1 MDMFGSLKRWLWSA
15 LDKTLWFAQES
26 LKQAWAF
33 CKSTWGTV
41 LIASGWL
48 WTMASQWKGGIGDVV
63 DAIQE
68 IVIPNIDTNASGI
81 SATLAICNR
90 FLPLSEMFL
99 MLAAYLS
106 LVTGISLY
114 RIAKKYL
121 FGMS

>member
-1 MDMFGSLKRWLWSA
+1 MFGSILRWLWGA
-15 LDKTLWFAQES
+15 FDKWLWFATES
-26 LKQAWAF
+26 LKQAWAW
-33 CKSTWGTV
+33 CKSIWGVV
-41 LIASGWL
+41 LIGAGWL
-48 WTMASQWKGGIGDVV
+48 WTISSYWKGGIGDVV